1 MVKNTMDRA
10 LRSYLGLAQ
19 RGLPL
24 RPIYGHIFTIFLKKR
39 DKDTQTKLL
48 KIIQNLD
55 EEINTNYPD
64 DAFIAGFAPALWGQW
79 TERDIPISTEVLAH
93 GLHFKDTG
101 GDVLLYIKS
110 RDSKAASAI
119 VATFIQQLFPL
130 ANDIQTLELG
140 KRSDGR
146 VMGGRYVDH
155 ITNPNDPIS
164 LAEDILVGGDGPDSG
179 ATFGFTQKF
188 IFDWPDLSSQPGE
201 VLDAVIGRRPNGEI
215 ISQQASKIANAHIHR
230 AHTLDHN
237 RDQRKLLRQALPF
250 DDSNGHASREEGL
263 MFVAFSNE
271 QQRFEEILHSMLG
284 DRPERPLDRLMDF
297 VQGEGGTYWYIPS
310 ASELGVSGV
319 RCGDD
324 TYEDPH
330 WKLRS
335 KNGYLFY
342 NTQDYMHQMAEGYY
356 IAGDQPSV
364 RVLSLLSRS
373 FNHWRDGWMKGDH
386 FPELPHLKD
395 LLPIVKKDAVPDSI
409 LERKGLANFATLADL
424 LSSPDSKIAKDTG
437 LVRITAKELVVGA
450 IPDFTL
456 GRGKE
461 VVPYL
466 TEEETVAAWLK
477 CQLSEGSA
485 MGHIVPNFQ
494 TLVDKGLAAMIT
506 DLDKRAEEARK
517 QKDSAEKVSFYV
529 SASESFKGVQAYLTN
544 WVEIARRAHDQA
556 TVADDKT
563 NMADVKDRLERL
575 INSPPSSFQDAVQ
588 LIFSFHACL
597 HLVGELTAFG
607 RIDQILW
614 PFLEKDLKEEKI
626 TLDYAQEIVD
636 CLWIKIGENAFVNRA
651 FIYDYRSY
659 GTTSVNGLGGNFPQ
673 GGGINQWVQQI
684 TIGGYKPTDSETP
697 EGGANPVTL
706 LCLKA
711 ARRVPVNAPSV
722 SLRVYKGIE
731 QKYIDE
737 AAASILSG
745 GAHPVLYND
754 DKLCEGLSRSG
765 KTVTTAWSRDYAADG
780 CYEPMLT
787 GASEFTFTNVE
798 PMAAL
803 EQTLNQGST
812 YGAAGSVH
820 LRGLKQA
827 FRTPPP
833 SKIKDFDHL
842 KELFLQQLAWLI
854 QRSYNM
860 VLSAYGN
867 FEGICPSPL
876 LSALLDGCVESGRDL
891 TAGGAKFHMV
901 APLCIGVANTI
912 DSLYAIKKLVF
923 DTDSARVT
931 LPELV
936 RCLICDWG
944 YNMIEPF
951 QDKSLG
957 PANAAANAVRYQ
969 ELREVALALP
979 KWASGNRDDEVKE
992 LGKWFIDNMV
1002 QMCVDAIRKPTGLK
1016 PVLDS
1021 IYAKHGPDFEFL
1033 VTPGVGT
1040 FEGFV
1045 GDGLTCGASADGRRS
1060 GMPIASDMSPV
1071 PSPQDLPAAP
1081 PYNNIY
1087 KALASYRDE
1096 SVEIGISNAA
1106 PVDMNIP
1113 EDFPLESLKEFITAF
1128 SKGTVGGNL
1137 LTLTC
1142 ADPETYKAASED
1154 PEKYNLLRVRMGG
1167 WSEFYPTMFPDYQ
1180 EQQQRRPYFDVKEA
1194 RPELNV

>member
-10 LRSYLGLAQ
+10 LRSALGLAQ
-19 RGLPL
+19 RGLPM
-24 RPIYGHIFTIFLKKR
+24 RPIYGHILTIFLKKH
-39 DKDTQTKLL
+39 DKDTQAKLL
-48 KIIQNLD
+48 KIIQGLD
-55 EEINTNYPD
+55 EEINTNHPNE
-64 DAFIAGFAPALWGQW
+64 AFIAGFSPALCRW
-79 TERDIPISTEVLAH
+79 TGRDIPISTEVLDH

-110 RDSKAASAI
+110 HDSNAAAEI

-140 KRSDGR
+140 KRPDGR

-164 LAEDILVGGDGPDSG
+164 LAEDILVSGDGPDSG

-188 IFDWPDLSSQPGE
+188 VFDWPDISSQPGE
-201 VLDAVIGRRPNGEI
+201 TLDAVLGRRPDGEI
-215 ISQQASKIANAHIHR
+215 ISQQASTIANAHIHR

-237 RDQRKLLRQALPF
+237 RDQRKLLRQALPY
-250 DDSNGHASREEGL
+250 DESNGQASREEGI
-263 MFVAFSNE
+263 MFVAFCNE
-271 QQRFEEILHSMLG
+271 QLRFEQILESMLG

-297 VQGEGGTYWYIPS
+297 IQGEGGSYWYIP
-310 ASELGVSGV
+310 AARELGVSGV
-319 RCGDD
+319 RPGDD

-342 NTQDYMHQMAEGYY
+342 NTQDYMHQMAEGHY

-395 LLPIVKKDAVPDSI
+395 LLPVVKKDAVPESI
-409 LERKGLANFATLADL
+409 LERKGLANFATLANL
-424 LSSPDSKIAKDTG
+424 LSSPDSKIAKETG
-437 LVRITAKELVVGA
+437 LVRITAKELIVGA

-466 TEEETVAAWLK
+466 TEEETITAWLK
-477 CQLSEGSA
+477 CQLSEASA

-494 TLVDKGLAAMIT
+494 TLVDQGLAGIIE
-506 DLDKRAEEARK
+506 DLDKRAEDAGK
-517 QKDSAEKVSFYV
+517 QADSAEKVSFYV

-556 TVADDKT
+556 TVADDKA
-563 NMADVKDRLERL
+563 NMADVKDRLGRL
-575 INSPPSSFQDAVQ
+575 VYSPPTSFQDAVQ
-588 LIFSFHACL
+588 LIFSLHACL

-614 PFLEKDLKEEKI
+614 PFLENDLNEGNI

-659 GTTSVNGLGGNFPQ
+659 GTTSVNGLGGNFAQ

-722 SLRVYKGIE
+722 SLRLYKGIGQE
-731 QKYIDE
+731 YIDE

-754 DKLCEGLSRSG
+754 DKMCEGLFRSG
-765 KTVTTAWSRDYAADG
+765 ESVTTAWSRDYAADG
-780 CYEPMLT
+780 CFEPMMT

-803 EQTLNQGST
+803 EQTINRGST
-812 YGAAGSVH
+812 YGGAGSVY

-827 FRTPPP
+827 FRTPEAWE
-833 SKIKDFDHL
+833 IKDFDQL
-842 KELFLQQLAWLI
+842 KELFLQQLAWLV

-860 VLSAYGN
+860 VLTAYGN
-867 FEGICPSPL
+867 YEGICPSPL

-891 TAGGAKFHMV
+891 TAGGAKFHMI

-923 DTDSARVT
+923 DPESARTT

-944 YNMIEPF
+944 YSMIEPY

-969 ELREVALALP
+969 ELRDVALALP
-979 KWASGNRDDEVKE
+979 KWASGDRDDEVRE
-992 LGKWFIDNMV
+992 LGEWFIDNMV
-1002 QMCVDAIRKPTGLK
+1002 QLSVDAVRKPTGLK
-1016 PVLDS
+1016 PVLES
-1021 IYAKHGPDFEFL
+1021 IY
-1033 VTPGVGT
+1033 
-1040 FEGFV
+1040 
-1045 GDGLTCGASADGRRS
+1045 
-1060 GMPIASDMSPV
+1060 
-1071 PSPQDLPAAP
+1071 
-1081 PYNNIY
+1081 
-1087 KALASYRDE
+1087 
-1096 SVEIGISNAA
+1096 
-1106 PVDMNIP
+1106 
-1113 EDFPLESLKEFITAF
+1113 
-1128 SKGTVGGNL
+1128 
-1137 LTLTC
+1137 
-1142 ADPETYKAASED
+1142 
-1154 PEKYNLLRVRMGG
+1154 
-1167 WSEFYPTMFPDYQ
+1167 
-1180 EQQQRRPYFDVKEA
+1180 
-1194 RPELNV
+1194 

>member
-1 MVKNTMDRA
+1 MDRG
-10 LRSYLGLAQ
+10 LRSALGLAQ
-19 RGLPL
+19 RGLPM
-24 RPIYGHIFTIFLKKR
+24 RPIYGHILTIFLKKH
-39 DKDTQTKLL
+39 DKETQSRLL
-48 KIIQNLD
+48 KIIQDLD
-55 EEINTNYPD
+55 EEINTNHPD
-64 DAFIAGFAPALWGQW
+64 EAFIAGFAPALWGRW
-79 TERDIPISTEVLAH
+79 VGRDIPISSTVLQH
-93 GLHFKDTG
+93 GLQFKDTG

-110 RDSKAASAI
+110 RDRKAAAAI
-119 VATFIQQLFPL
+119 VATFIRQLSLL
-130 ANDIQTLELG
+130 ANDVHTLKLG
-140 KRSDGR
+140 KRPDGR

-164 LAEDILVGGDGPDSG
+164 LAEDILVGGKGPDSG

-188 IFDWPDLSSQPGE
+188 TFDWQDINSQPGE
-201 VLDAVIGRRPNGEI
+201 GLDAVFGRRPNGEI
-215 ISQQASKIANAHIHR
+215 ISQQASQAVNAHINC

-237 RDQRKLLRQALPF
+237 RDQRKLLRQALPY
-250 DDSNGHASREEGL
+250 DETNQHASREEGL
-263 MFVAFSNE
+263 MFVAFCNE
-271 QQRFEEILHSMLG
+271 QMRFEEVLQSMLG
-284 DRPERPLDRLMDF
+284 DRPERPVDRLMDF
-297 VQGEGGTYWYIPS
+297 VQGEGGAYWYIPS
-310 ASELGVSGV
+310 ARELGVSGV
-319 RCGDD
+319 RTGDD

-356 IAGDQPSV
+356 VAGDQPSV

-373 FNHWRDGWMKGDH
+373 FNHWRDGWMKGGH
-386 FPELPHLKD
+386 FPALPHLKD
-395 LLPIVKKDAVPDSI
+395 LLHYAKEDSVPTSI
-409 LERKGLANFATLADL
+409 LERKGLANYITLANL
-424 LSSPDSKIAKDTG
+424 LSSPDSKVVRDTG
-437 LVRITAKELVVGA
+437 LARITAKELV
-450 IPDFTL
+450 
-456 GRGKE
+456 RKE
-461 VVPYL
+461 VIPYL
-466 TEEETVAAWLK
+466 TEDETMAAWLK

-494 TLVDKGLAAMIT
+494 TLVDQGLGAMIA
-506 DLDKRAEEARK
+506 DLDQKAGEARK
-517 QKDSAEKVSFYV
+517 QQDSTEIVSFYS
-529 SASESFKGVQAYLTN
+529 SASKSLVGVQVYLEN
-544 WVEIARRAHDQA
+544 WAEIARKAHAQA
-556 TVADDKT
+556 TDADDVE
-563 NMADVKDRLERL
+563 NMADVEKRLRRL
-575 INSPPSSFQDAVQ
+575 IRSPPTSFQDAVQ
-588 LIFSFHACL
+588 LIFSMHACL

-614 PFLEKDLKEEKI
+614 PFLEKDLKDGKI
-626 TLDYAQEIVD
+626 TLDFAQDIID

-651 FIYDYRSY
+651 FIHDYRSY
-659 GTTSVNGLGGNFPQ
+659 GTTSVNGMGGNFPQ

-711 ARRVPVNAPSV
+711 ARRIPVNAPSV
-722 SLRVYKGIE
+722 SMRLYKGIGKE
-731 QKYIDE
+731 YIDE

-745 GAHPVLYND
+745 GAHPALYND
-754 DKLCEGLSRSG
+754 DKLCEGLFRAG
-765 KTVTTAWSRDYAADG
+765 ETVTRAWSRHYSADG
-780 CYEPMLT
+780 CFEPMLS
-787 GASEFTFTNVE
+787 GASEFTFASVE

-812 YGAAGSVH
+812 YGAGSVH
-820 LRGLKQA
+820 LRGLKQT
-827 FRTPPP
+827 FRAPPA
-833 SKIKDFDHL
+833 STIETFEQL
-842 KELFLQQLAWLI
+842 QELFLQQLAWLI
-854 QRSYNM
+854 QRSYHF

-867 FEGICPSPL
+867 YEGICPSPL
-876 LSALLDGCVESGRDL
+876 LSAMLDGCVESGRDL

-923 DTDSARVT
+923 DPASARVT

-944 YNMIEPF
+944 FNIIEPF

-969 ELREVALALP
+969 ELRDVALALP
-979 KWASGNRDDEVKE
+979 KWASGKRDDEVKE
-992 LGKWFIDNMV
+992 LGRWFFDNMV
-1002 QMCVDAIRKPTGLK
+1002 RMCVDAVRQPTGLK

-1021 IYAKHGPDFEFL
+1021 IYAKHGPDFEFV

-1071 PSPQDLPAAP
+1071 PA
-1081 PYNNIY
+1081 YNNIY
-1087 KALASYRDE
+1087 KAMSSYRDDN
-1096 SVEIGISNAA
+1096 VEIGISNAA

-1113 EDFPLESLKEFITAF
+1113 EDFPLEHLKEFITAF
-1128 SKGTVGGNL
+1128 SEGSVGGNL

-1142 ADPETYKAASED
+1142 ADPETYKGASED
-1154 PEKYNLLRVRMGG
+1154 PEKYNLVRVRMGG

-1180 EQQQRRPYFDVKEA
+1180 EQQRRRPYFDVKETTNGV
-1194 RPELNV
+1194 EV

>member
-10 LRSYLGLAQ
+10 LRSALGLAQ
-19 RGLPL
+19 RGLPM
-24 RPIYGHIFTIFLKKR
+24 RPLFGHILTIFLKKQ
-39 DKDTQTKLL
+39 DKATQEKLL
-48 KIIQNLD
+48 NIIQNLD
-55 EEINTNYPD
+55 EEINKNHPD
-64 DAFIAGFAPALWGQW
+64 EAFIAGFAPALWGRW
-79 TERDIPISTEVLAH
+79 TKRDIPISTEVLKH

-110 RDSKAASAI
+110 RDNKAAAEI

-140 KRSDGR
+140 KRPDGR

-155 ITNPNDPIS
+155 ISNPNDPIS
-164 LAEDILVGGDGPDSG
+164 LAEDILVGGNGPDSG
-179 ATFGFTQKF
+179 STFGFTQKF
-188 IFDWPDLSSQPGE
+188 IFDWPDINSQPGE
-201 VLDAVIGRRPNGEI
+201 ALDAVLGRRPNGEI
-215 ISQQASKIANAHIHR
+215 ISQQASKGANAHIHR

-237 RDQRKLLRQALPF
+237 RDQRKLLRQALPY
-250 DDSNGHASREEGL
+250 DESNGHASREEGL
-263 MFVAFSNE
+263 MFVAFCNE
-271 QQRFEEILHSMLG
+271 QQRFEDILQSMVG

-297 VQGEGGTYWYIPS
+297 IQGDGGTYWYIPS
-310 ASELGVSGV
+310 AHELGVSGV
-319 RCGDD
+319 RPGDD

-330 WKLRS
+330 WKVRS

-356 IAGDQPSV
+356 VAGDQPSV
-364 RVLSLLSRS
+364 RVLSLLSRT
-373 FNHWRDGWMKGDH
+373 FNHWRDGWMKGEH

-395 LLPIVKKDAVPDSI
+395 LLPLVKKDAVPKSI
-409 LERKGLANFATLADL
+409 LERKGLANFATLANL

-437 LVRITAKELVVGA
+437 LVRIAAKELVVGA

-466 TEEETVAAWLK
+466 TEDETIAAWLK

-494 TLVDKGLAAMIT
+494 TLVDQGLAGMVA
-506 DLDKRAEEARK
+506 DLDKRAE
-517 QKDSAEKVSFYV
+517 DSRNQGDDAEKVSFYV
-529 SASESFKGVQAYLTN
+529 SAAESFRGVQAYFTN
-544 WVEIARRAHDQA
+544 WVEIARRAHDKA
-556 TVADDKT
+556 TDEEDKA
-563 NMADVKDRLERL
+563 NMADVKDRMERL
-575 INSPPSSFQDAVQ
+575 IHSPPTSFQDAVQ

-614 PFLEKDLKEEKI
+614 PFLEKDLEEEKI
-626 TLDYAQEIVD
+626 TLGYAQEIID

-659 GTTSVNGLGGNFPQ
+659 GTTSINGLGGNFPQ

-684 TIGGYKPTDSETP
+684 TIGGYKRRSPRLRRAVLTR
-697 EGGANPVTL
+697 VTL
-706 LCLKA
+706 RL
-711 ARRVPVNAPSV
+711 
-722 SLRVYKGIE
+722 YKGIE
-731 QKYIDE
+731 QEYIDE

-745 GAHPVLYND
+745 GAHPILYND
-754 DKLCEGLSRSG
+754 DKLCEGLFRSG
-765 KTVTTAWSRDYAADG
+765 ETVTRAWSRDYAADG
-780 CYEPMLT
+780 CFEPMLT

-803 EQTLNQGST
+803 EQTLNRGST
-812 YGAAGSVH
+812 YGAAGSVY

-827 FRTPPP
+827 FRTPPA
-833 SKIKDFDHL
+833 SKIEDFEHL
-842 KELFLQQLAWLI
+842 KALFLQQLAWLV
-854 QRSYNM
+854 QRSYNT

-891 TAGGAKFHMV
+891 TAGGAKFHITKLTLSSSRT
-901 APLCIGVANTI
+901 ALHRRSNTI

-923 DTDSARVT
+923 DPESARVT

-944 YNMIEPF
+944 YNMIEPY

-979 KWASGNRDDEVKE
+979 KWASGDRDDEVRE
-992 LGKWFIDNMV
+992 LGSWFISNMV
-1002 QMCVDAIRKPTGLK
+1002 QQCVAAVREPTGLK
-1016 PVLDS
+1016 PILES
-1021 IYAKHGPDFEFL
+1021 IYAKHGPGFEFV

-1040 FEGFV
+1040 FEGYV
-1045 GDGLTCGASADGRRS
+1045 GDGVPCGASADGRRS

-1071 PSPQDLPAAP
+1071 PAPQDLPAAP
-1081 PYNNIY
+1081 PHNDIY
-1087 KALASYRDE
+1087 KAMASYRDE
-1096 SVEIGISNAA
+1096 SVEVGISNAA

-1113 EDFPLESLKEFITAF
+1113 EDFPLDRLKEFVGKFAE
-1128 SKGTVGGNL
+1128 GTVGGNL

-1142 ADPETYKAASED
+1142 ADLDTYKGASED

-1180 EQQQRRPYFDVKEA
+1180 EQQQRRPYFEVKGE
-1194 RPELNV
+1194 